1 MHNGGS
7 SLLSSGGWNNNNNNN
22 LGRRHHQQQ
31 PMQQQQQNFGNGT
44 INNGGPS
51 TMMLNPY
58 SKCWTRSNQS
68 CFLSI
73 WLNQTVPKGKRKHKP
88 RGRLTQCGRTPVPS
102 AAHGSFE
109 VDSVERKKGVSKRL
123 KISFE
128 STYRWIPSNMV
139 FWFPSNVCWSI
150 SWKTCVGATAATCVT
165 HFVTKEK
172 GKIWWSSSNADESS
186 VSLSGLG
193 STALPSL

>member
-44 INNGGPS
+44 SNGGPS

-58 SKCWTRSNQS
+58 SKCRTRSNQS

-73 WLNQTVPKGKRKHKP
+73 WLNQTVPKGMQTLAERGVDSAANTCAITWVI
-88 RGRLTQCGRTPVPS
+88 RGRL
-102 AAHGSFE
+102 
-109 VDSVERKKGVSKRL
+109 ERRSREREKKGWARL

-128 STYRWIPSNMV
+128 STYRWIPQ
-139 FWFPSNVCWSI
+139 
-150 SWKTCVGATAATCVT
+150 TC
-165 HFVTKEK
+165 F
-172 GKIWWSSSNADESS
+172 
-186 VSLSGLG
+186 VSLQCLLINFAENLCWCLG
-193 STALPSL
+193 GDLWLTL

>member
-44 INNGGPS
+44 SNGGPS

-73 WLNQTVPKGKRKHKP
+73 WLNQMVPKGMQTQAE
-88 RGRLTQCGRTPVPS
+88 RGGWLSGEHLCHHMGHSRSPWETQYR
-102 AAHGSFE
+102 E
-109 VDSVERKKGVSKRL
+109 KGVSARL

-128 STYRWIPSNMV
+128 STYRWIPQ
-139 FWFPSNVCWSI
+139 
-150 SWKTCVGATAATCVT
+150 TC
-165 HFVTKEK
+165 F
-172 GKIWWSSSNADESS
+172 
-186 VSLSGLG
+186 VSLQCLLINFAENLCWCLG
-193 STALPSL
+193 GDLWLIL